1 MELLV
6 TCSVTSTPRSVALQ
20 YDAETSTGKA
30 GGYWDTGYETIY
42 IADTGTAVTVLVLGE
57 GCDQL
62 SVI

>member
-1 MELLV
+1 
-6 TCSVTSTPRSVALQ
+6 VALQ